1 MQGLCFGPTKGRACM
16 TTDQL
21 MIDTA
26 LASWRQAVAQASE
39 TFNSLTDDQFQREV
53 APGKNRVLYLLG
65 HLTAVNDAMLTI
77 LGLGDRL
84 HPELDAMFIK
94 NPDKAIEELPTAADL
109 KKYWAEVNESVLR
122 RMEPLSPQEWLQR
135 HAAMT
140 AEDLVKNP
148 TRNPLATLLPPP
160 THPSYLVRLYAPAP
174 T

>member
-1 MQGLCFGPTKGRACM
+1 M
-16 TTDQL
+16 TTNQL

-39 TFNSLTDDQFQREV
+39 TFNLLTDDQFQREV

-94 NPDKAIEELPTAADL
+94 NPDKVIKELPTAANL
-109 KKYWAEVNESVLR
+109 KKYWAEVNQNVLHK
-122 RMEPLSPQEWLQR
+122 MEALSPREWLQR
-135 HAAMT
+135 HATMT
-140 AEDLVKNP
+140 DEDLAKNP
-148 TRNPLATLLPPP
+148 TRNRLNILLSRAR
-160 THPSYLVRLYAPAP
+160 HVSYHRGQVAVARN
-174 T
+174 

>member
-1 MQGLCFGPTKGRACM
+1 MFWPTKGRACM

-26 LASWRQAVAQASE
+26 LASWRQVVAQASDS
-39 TFNSLTDDQFQREV
+39 FNSLTDDQFQHEV

-94 NPDKAIEELPTAADL
+94 NP
-109 KKYWAEVNESVLR
+109 
-122 RMEPLSPQEWLQR
+122 
-135 HAAMT
+135 
-140 AEDLVKNP
+140 
-148 TRNPLATLLPPP
+148 TRNRLNILLSRARHVSYHMGQVALARNQQRAQTSRSE
-160 THPSYLVRLYAPAP
+160 TKNYA
-174 T
+174 

>member
-1 MQGLCFGPTKGRACM
+1 
-16 TTDQL
+16 

-53 APGKNRVLYLLG
+53 APGKNRILYLLG

-94 NPDKAIEELPTAADL
+94 NPDKVVKELPTAANL
-109 KKYWAEVNESVLR
+109 RNYWAEVNQNVLQK
-122 RMEPLSPQEWLQR
+122 MAALSPREWLQR
-135 HAAMT
+135 HTTMT
-140 AEDLVKNP
+140 DEDLTKNP
-148 TRNPLATLLPPP
+148 TRNRLNILLNRARHVSYHLGQVALA
-160 THPSYLVRLYAPAP
+160 RN
-174 T
+174 

>member
-1 MQGLCFGPTKGRACM
+1 M

-84 HPELDAMFIK
+84 HPELDAMFVK
-94 NPDKAIEELPTAADL
+94 NPDTKSSRSCRP
-109 KKYWAEVNESVLR
+109 
-122 RMEPLSPQEWLQR
+122 R
-135 HAAMT
+135 HT
-140 AEDLVKNP
+140 
-148 TRNPLATLLPPP
+148 
-160 THPSYLVRLYAPAP
+160 
-174 T
+174 

>member
-1 MQGLCFGPTKGRACM
+1 M
-16 TTDQL
+16 TTEQL

-39 TFNSLTDDQFQREV
+39 TFNSLTDDQLQREV

-94 NPDKAIEELPTAADL
+94 NPDKAIKELPTAANL
-109 KKYWAEVNESVLR
+109 KKYWAEVNQNVLHKMEALSPREWLR
-122 RMEPLSPQEWLQR
+122 R
-135 HAAMT
+135 HTTMT
-140 AEDLVKNP
+140 DEDLTKNP
-148 TRNPLATLLPPP
+148 TRNRLNILLSRARHVSYHLGQVALA
-160 THPSYLVRLYAPAP
+160 RN
-174 T
+174 